1 MNYTLAFIFAVTY
14 NLLLLAGT
22 SYLIIE
28 YQWSPWWFLLT
39 VMLLANVST
48 SNEKKDE
55 Q

>member
-39 VMLLANVST
+39 VLLLANVST
-48 SNEKKDE
+48 SNKKE
-55 Q
+55 SE